1 MAKIKNYV
9 RDSYYEL
16 LHKVTWPTWSELQS
30 TTVIVI
36 VSLII
41 ITLII
46 FGMDKAAEAVM
57 KLIYGVA

>member
-16 LHKVTWPTWSELQS
+16 LHKVTWPTWAELQS

-46 FGMDKAAEAVM
+46 LGMDQASEFLM
-57 KLIYGVA
+57 KIIYGV

>member
-46 FGMDKAAEAVM
+46 WGMDSVAEFVM
-57 KLIYGVA
+57 KLIYGV

>member
-46 FGMDKAAEAVM
+46 LGMDQASEFVM
-57 KLIYGVA
+57 KLICV

>member
-46 FGMDKAAEAVM
+46 LGMDQASEFVM
-57 KLIYGVA
+57 KLIYGV

>member
-36 VSLII
+36 VSLLI
-41 ITLII
+41 ITLVIL
-46 FGMDKAAEAVM
+46 GMDQASEFVM
-57 KLIYGVA
+57 KLIYGV